1 MRKFL
6 INISNYIEYLN
17 KKGIPIP
24 TVRDPKTQR
33 GSVSLTLVAIS
44 SGLVIVGCV
53 NKLFGKDLIDMSR
66 SLDTNPGNPDDLKIY
81 SNHAG
86 SNQAWLITPFP

>member
-66 SLDTNPGNPDDLKIY
+66 SLDFFYASCALYWGRRLQKSDSQGPQDPDI
-81 SNHAG
+81 
-86 SNQAWLITPFP
+86 